1 MDQNNENIQ
10 TNSEKENPKNLI
22 NNSLIK
28 ALTKIILYLTIVAIL
43 FLLANIFETN
53 KIVRGIIGLTFIFT
67 TLFFLS
73 ENVKSINYK
82 TLIVGFL
89 FQLILA
95 LLLLLTQDFVGIFK
109 AANDVFLAL
118 MEYAKKGINFLFA
131 SFVTNNLEP
140 SLVNFTF
147 IILPTIVFFGAL
159 IYFFYYIGL
168 MEIIIKAYAWV
179 MMRVLGTSGAESV
192 VASAKLFVGQT
203 EAPLIIKPFL
213 ALLTRSEIF
222 TVMSAGMATM
232 AGGVMAAYVAMI
244 SPYIPT
250 IAGHLLTAIILSVTA
265 SVYMSK
271 TLIPETGDPVTRGDI
286 KIKLEKP
293 GTNLFEAITL
303 GARDGMFLA
312 FNVGAMLLAFISLI
326 ALLNDLVF
334 SITGWISNIIP
345 YVKPFT
351 FQDILSL
358 IAYPIAYLLGIPKQ
372 EAFLAANFIS
382 QKIVINEFVAYSNF
396 AKTIAEN
403 PEVLSMQTKIILSYA
418 LAGFANFSSIGIQIG
433 GIGALE
439 PKIRPTIAQLG
450 LRALIIGNLANFSSA
465 VLAGIIMSHT
475 NF

>member
-1 MDQNNENIQ
+1 MIENLLSKINLQKIQNVLL
-10 TNSEKENPKNLI
+10 KL
-22 NNSLIK
+22 
-28 ALTKIILYLTIVAIL
+28 ILYLIFVVVLI
-43 FLLANIFETN
+43 LLANVFENN
-53 KIVRGIIGLTFIFT
+53 KIIRGVIGLVFVFG

-73 ENVKSINYK
+73 EDIKAINYK
-82 TLIVGFL
+82 TLIVGFA

-95 LLLLLTQDFVGIFK
+95 FLLLLTKDVVGIFK

-131 SFVTNNLEP
+131 SFISGNLENP
-140 SLVNFTF
+140 LVNFAF
-147 IILPTIVFFGAL
+147 IILPTIVFFGSL
-159 IYFFYYIGL
+159 IYLLYYIGV
-168 MEIIIKAYAWV
+168 MEVVIRVYAWV

-213 ALLTRSEIF
+213 AVLTRSEIF
-222 TVMSAGMATM
+222 TIMSAGMATM

-271 TLIPETGDPVTRGDI
+271 TLIPEKEEPVTRGDI
-286 KIKLEKP
+286 KIKLEKQ
-293 GTNLFEAITL
+293 GANIFEAITL

-326 ALLNDLVF
+326 ALLNDLIFNVSKWFIVNF
-334 SITGWISNIIP
+334 SYIIP
-345 YVKPFT
+345 ILSSLKPFT
-351 FQDILSL
+351 FQDILSW
-358 IAYPIAYLLGIPKQ
+358 IFYPIAYLLGVPKADALQ
-372 EAFLAANFIS
+372 AANFIS
-382 QKIVINEFVAYSNF
+382 QKIVINEFVAYSSF
-396 AKTIAEN
+396 AKSIGEN
-403 PEVLSMQTKIILSYA
+403 PDILSMQTKIILSYA

-450 LRALIIGNLANFSSA
+450 LRALVIGNLANFSSA
-465 VLAGIIMSHT
+465 IIAGMITSHT